1 MNRRHLLNQP
11 GFFGWLIIY
20 GEDFDLDSNPL
31 LLNVNDSP
39 TGVLKVLGVKG
50 ILRVVASGSSK

>member
-20 GEDFDLDSNPL
+20 AEDFDLDSNPL

-50 ILRVVASGSSK
+50 I